1 MDMNKKWYLSK
12 TLWVNVLAAIAGVTQ
27 AIMGTQL
34 MDPEAQ
40 VAILGVINMILRVV
54 TKTGL
59 QG

>member
-1 MDMNKKWYLSK
+1 MNKKWYLSK